1 MPLDPSALA
10 PLIEAQLALEFTPST
25 SQATSYVPTEQWT
38 QLATAIAN
46 AVIPYIIANAV
57 VLPTSSSGG
66 LISGA
71 PSAPVTGTGS
81 IS

>member
-1 MPLDPSALA
+1 MPLDPTALA

-25 SQATSYVPTEQWT
+25 STATSYVPTEQWT

-57 VLPTSSSGG
+57 VLPTSMLST
-66 LISGA
+66 A
-71 PSAPVTGTGS
+71 PGSPVAGTGT